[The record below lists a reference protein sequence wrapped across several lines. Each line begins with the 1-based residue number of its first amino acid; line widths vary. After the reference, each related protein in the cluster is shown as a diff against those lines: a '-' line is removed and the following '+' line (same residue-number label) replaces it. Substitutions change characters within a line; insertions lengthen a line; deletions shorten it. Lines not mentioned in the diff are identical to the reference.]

1 VTVITVWWIGLL
13 GTLVVFVP
21 VMLYLLHSLWLT
33 VRNIQIYAR
42 EALTGTEG
50 IARNSRNFRALDDTI
65 RITAELRAAVESVA
79 RKLNLP

>member
-1 VTVITVWWIGLL
+1 MITVWWIGLL